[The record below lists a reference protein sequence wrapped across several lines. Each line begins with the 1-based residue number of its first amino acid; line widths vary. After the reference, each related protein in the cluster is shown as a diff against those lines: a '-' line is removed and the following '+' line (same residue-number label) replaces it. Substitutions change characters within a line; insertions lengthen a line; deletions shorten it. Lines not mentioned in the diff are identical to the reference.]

1 MKNKPTN
8 SILLRACD
16 LPNDKIK
23 GLGLSFKDI
32 AKRCHDITKKYSS
45 NKDVTAKQIINSQ
58 KVLRRNLSNWVNNP
72 KNLVNSKKEYIGDKF
87 GARITVCTT
96 DGRVLHDVQTFCRDV
111 KNVNNRIL
119 GNNNNFIFLKNDPVT
134 LDVKNEDIYFSTLN
148 TNNVFNNNIK

>member
-1 MKNKPTN
+1 MQNNTF
-8 SILLRACD
+8 SL
-16 LPNDKIK
+16 
-23 GLGLSFKDI
+23 
-32 AKRCHDITKKYSS
+32 
-45 NKDVTAKQIINSQ
+45 IINSQ

-134 LDVKNEDIYFSTLN
+134 LDVKNEDIYFIIS
-148 TNNVFNNNIK
+148 IKKVSSSVWAFCSA

>member
-1 MKNKPTN
+1 MKDKSNK

-23 GLGLSFKDI
+23 GLELSFRDI
-32 AKRCHDITKKYSS
+32 AKKCRDITKKYMSS
-45 NKDVTAKQIINSQ
+45 FFFEKL
-58 KVLRRNLSNWVNNP
+58 LRRNLSNWVNNP

-96 DGRVLHDVQTFCRDV
+96 DGRVLHDVETFCRDV

-119 GNNNNFIFLKNDPVT
+119 GKNNNFIFFKNDPV
-134 LDVKNEDIYFSTLN
+134 ELN
-148 TNNVFNNNIK
+148 MENPE